1 MTLKMFARAGVALA
15 ALALPLAA
23 VHAQEVKPAPV
34 ADLVKRVDIPYQRF
48 TLPNGLRVIVHTDRK
63 APVVAVSVWYN
74 IGSKFEPKGRTGFAH
89 LFEHLMFNGSEN
101 APGDFFEPLKQV
113 GATDLNGTT
122 NYDRTNYFETVPT
135 AALEKALFLESDRMG
150 YLLGAVTQEVLDEQR
165 GVVQNEKRQ
174 GDNQPYG
181 LRQYKQ
187 LEGLFPADHPYG
199 HSVIGSLADL
209 DAASLDDVKN
219 WFRSHYGPN
228 NAVLVLAG
236 DVDLA
241 TAKALVTKYFGNIK
255 AGPKT
260 ELPDAPIPTLPAPKS
275 DVIHDRV
282 GAALVTRQWVVPGL
296 NDKDAAAL
304 QAGGSVLGGLSSA
317 RLNNALVRQE
327 KLAIQVSAGVQSLAQ
342 LGIFQVI
349 MVVRPGVDVDAA
361 SKRLDELVADFIK
374 TGPTADEIQRTVT
387 SAVSRRISGLE
398 SVGGFGGKAVAL
410 AQGELYSADP
420 GYFKKQLT
428 ALAAQTPDSVRAAMQ
443 KWLTRPVYNLS
454 ILPGAREA
462 ASDTAAPQKPLVS
475 PPALKPANSRAEA
488 DPAVGPVA
496 NLVFPKVERARLTN
510 GIEVVYAQRTAVP
523 VTRALLSFDAGAV
536 ADPADKLGLQRLAL
550 SMLTEGTK
558 TRNSIALA
566 EARERLG
573 AVIGTGAS
581 ADRTFLSVE
590 APSANAYGAFDL
602 FADVVRH
609 PAFAPE
615 EVARLRTTQLAGIRQ
630 ELTNPG
636 GLAGRVLPRLI
647 YGPSPYAKTGSQ
659 NGDAATVAKLTRD
672 DLVAFH
678 QAWIRPDKAKLF
690 IVSDRPLAELLP
702 LLDRELGD
710 WAVSGVAGVK
720 DLSAAPVQSAPKIVL
735 IDRPDSPQSLITA
748 GQLTPVKGSDDLLNY
763 RTANDVLG
771 GGFLSRINLD
781 LRETKHWSYGA
792 GGGFAQT
799 EQLVTYR
806 INAPVQA
813 DRTGDSIKS
822 LQTDL
827 KEFLG
832 EKGISDAEFTR
843 TINGATRELAGRF
856 ETADAVLNAMLDNDQ
871 YKRPDDYYATITQKY
886 RAMTRDQLDAAARR
900 AIDPDKFVW
909 VVVGDAKVVR
919 PQLDSIGLPVEVIA
933 AASVPG
939 AN

>member
-1 MTLKMFARAGVALA
+1 
-15 ALALPLAA
+15 
-23 VHAQEVKPAPV
+23 
-34 ADLVKRVDIPYQRF
+34 
-48 TLPNGLRVIVHTDRK
+48 
-63 APVVAVSVWYN
+63 
-74 IGSKFEPKGRTGFAH
+74 
-89 LFEHLMFNGSEN
+89 
-101 APGDFFEPLKQV
+101 
-113 GATDLNGTT
+113 
-122 NYDRTNYFETVPT
+122 
-135 AALEKALFLESDRMG
+135 
-150 YLLGAVTQEVLDEQR
+150 
-165 GVVQNEKRQ
+165 
-174 GDNQPYG
+174 
-181 LRQYKQ
+181 
-187 LEGLFPADHPYG
+187 
-199 HSVIGSLADL
+199 
-209 DAASLDDVKN
+209 
-219 WFRSHYGPN
+219 
-228 NAVLVLAG
+228 
-236 DVDLA
+236 
-241 TAKALVTKYFGNIK
+241 
-255 AGPKT
+255 
-260 ELPDAPIPTLPAPKS
+260 
-275 DVIHDRV
+275 
-282 GAALVTRQWVVPGL
+282 
-296 NDKDAAAL
+296 
-304 QAGGSVLGGLSSA
+304 
-317 RLNNALVRQE
+317 
-327 KLAIQVSAGVQSLAQ
+327 
-342 LGIFQVI
+342 
-349 MVVRPGVDVDAA
+349 
-361 SKRLDELVADFIK
+361 
-374 TGPTADEIQRTVT
+374 
-387 SAVSRRISGLE
+387 
-398 SVGGFGGKAVAL
+398 
-410 AQGELYSADP
+410 
-420 GYFKKQLT
+420 
-428 ALAAQTPDSVRAAMQ
+428 
-443 KWLTRPVYNLS
+443 
-454 ILPGAREA
+454 
-462 ASDTAAPQKPLVS
+462 
-475 PPALKPANSRAEA
+475 
-488 DPAVGPVA
+488 
-496 NLVFPKVERARLTN
+496 
-510 GIEVVYAQRTAVP
+510 
-523 VTRALLSFDAGAV
+523 V

-720 DLSAAPVQSAPKIVL
+720 DLSTAPVQSAPKIVL

-832 EKGISDAEFTR
+832 DKGISDAEFTR

-871 YKRPDDYYATITQKY
+871 YKRPDDYFATITQKY